1 MRGFKTTFF
10 KTKFNVYFF
19 AGVLSLFVLLNYIG
33 ISFFNDIDT
42 QDVKRNRGVRSHYFY
57 HHK

>member
-1 MRGFKTTFF
+1 MKTFLNTFF
-10 KTKFNVYFF
+10 PYKFNAYFF
-19 AGVLSLFVLLNYIG
+19 VVLLLLFFVLNYIG

-42 QDVKRNRGVRSHYFY
+42 QDVKHSRGARIHYFY